1 MVKFTFIFV
10 RTRTSGFENY
20 PELYSGKISILTKF
34 WISFKL
40 HLIDPK
46 FHVDHEFLVYLV
58 DSSKVKELSLTSGI
72 LPENLHETYK

>member
-1 MVKFTFIFV
+1 MSLSRRREIQ
-10 RTRTSGFENY
+10 
-20 PELYSGKISILTKF
+20 LYVSGKISILTKF

-58 DSSKVKELSLTSGI
+58 DSSMVKELSLTSGI
-72 LPENLHETYK
+72 LPENLHESYK